1 MQRYAPC
8 CANPVVKQVLQIE
21 AMGVRASLQPPH
33 YGKWKGISMR
43 TTRIISLT
51 CAAVA
56 VFLARP
62 VQAQD
67 VLIHLHKLGDTL
79 SIKNAPVTID
89 HTIEAKTDTNGIAR
103 IPDLE
108 DGGHVIEATAPGYL
122 YLFDNFNSGSR
133 IKQPIEIE
141 MFPDNGKSHA
151 GPQVNSTPPASGRS
165 SP

>member
-1 MQRYAPC
+1 
-8 CANPVVKQVLQIE
+8 
-21 AMGVRASLQPPH
+21 
-33 YGKWKGISMR
+33 MR
-43 TTRIISLT
+43 TPRILSLT
-51 CAAVA
+51 GAAAA
-56 VFLARP
+56 VFLAHP

-79 SIKNAPVTID
+79 SVKNAPVTID
-89 HTIEAKTDTNGIAR
+89 HAIEARTDTNGIAR

-122 YLFDNFNSGSR
+122 FLFDNFNSGAT

-141 MFPDNGKSHA
+141 MYPDNGKASV
-151 GPQVNSTPPASGRS
+151 GPQVNSSPKAGGRP

>member
-1 MQRYAPC
+1 
-8 CANPVVKQVLQIE
+8 
-21 AMGVRASLQPPH
+21 
-33 YGKWKGISMR
+33 MR
-43 TTRIISLT
+43 TSRILSLA

-56 VFLARP
+56 VFLAHP
-62 VQAQD
+62 VQAQN

-89 HTIEAKTDTNGIAR
+89 HAIEARTDTNGIAR

-122 YLFDNFNSGSR
+122 FLFDNFNSGSD
-133 IKQPIEIE
+133 IKQPIEME
-141 MFPDNGKSHA
+141 MFPDDGKSNV
-151 GPQVNSTPPASGRS
+151 GPKVNSTPQAGGRS

>member
-1 MQRYAPC
+1 MQ
-8 CANPVVKQVLQIE
+8 
-21 AMGVRASLQPPH
+21 
-33 YGKWKGISMR
+33 
-43 TTRIISLT
+43 TTRILSLA

-56 VFLARP
+56 VCLAHP

-89 HTIEAKTDTNGIAR
+89 HAIEARTDTNGIAR
-103 IPDLE
+103 IPGLE

-122 YLFDNFNSGSR
+122 FLFDNFNTGVG

-141 MFPDNGKSHA
+141 MYPDNGKSNV
-151 GPQVNSTPPASGRS
+151 GPKVNSTPQAGGRAS
-165 SP
+165 P

>member
-1 MQRYAPC
+1 MR
-8 CANPVVKQVLQIE
+8 
-21 AMGVRASLQPPH
+21 
-33 YGKWKGISMR
+33 KGLFVR
-43 TTRIISLT
+43 TTRIFCLA

-89 HTIEAKTDTNGIAR
+89 HVIEAKADSNGVAR

-108 DGGHVIEATAPGYL
+108 DGGHIIEATAPGYL
-122 YLFDNFNSGSR
+122 FLFDQFNVGAD
-133 IKQPIEIE
+133 IKQPIEVE
-141 MFPDNGKSHA
+141 MIPDNGKPS
-151 GPQVNSTPPASGRS
+151 
-165 SP
+165 